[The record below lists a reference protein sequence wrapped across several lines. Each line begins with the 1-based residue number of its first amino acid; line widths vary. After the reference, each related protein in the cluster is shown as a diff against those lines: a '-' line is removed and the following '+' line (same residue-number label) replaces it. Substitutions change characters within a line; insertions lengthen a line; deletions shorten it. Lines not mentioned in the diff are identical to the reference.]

1 MKYVMICV
9 LIACVSLATLQG
21 CDPVRTTKI
30 IDTVEQHEVLLRAI
44 VTVSVG
50 KIVVAHP
57 EYVKPLQDAVRVARV
72 VVTAGQ
78 DVRTGDVITFLRTS
92 LMIAPKTDEEKIL
105 LRVAIEAIV
114 DEIQLLMVKIQP
126 DNARLLADRVLQW
139 VENATIIP
147 GKKR

>member
-9 LIACVSLATLQG
+9 LIACVSLLQG
-21 CDPVRTTKI
+21 CDSAKTTKI
-30 IDTVEQHEVLLRAI
+30 VNAVEQHEVLLRAI

-50 KIVVAHP
+50 KIVTAHP
-57 EYVKPLQDAVRVARV
+57 EYAKPLQDAARVARV
-72 VVTAGQ
+72 IVTAEQ

-147 GKKR
+147 DKKR